1 MGRWSIREGICKRDD
16 PMENSVFGGFY
27 QGSDG
32 LVVEFHRIEYL
43 FGLGVLWINPLAPIN
58 IKGHPYD
65 SSLFPSKVPL
75 LAIGCLPVN
84 HDWKDKGSKRVGLI
98 VKWTLELLPGQDLR
112 VKG

>member
-43 FGLGVLWINPLAPIN
+43 FGLGVLCYNPSATIIIEGYTYNP
-58 IKGHPYD
+58 
-65 SSLFPSKVPL
+65 SLF
-75 LAIGCLPVN
+75 
-84 HDWKDKGSKRVGLI
+84 
-98 VKWTLELLPGQDLR
+98 
-112 VKG
+112 